1 MNSSSLLQ
9 EEEEEAAILP
19 LKEKQSISIYIYTLL
34 ICLDKRRTGTNASD
48 RQLPIDAYGPKKM
61 LQVCAA
67 ASPRNNS

>member
-1 MNSSSLLQ
+1 MRVLLFRSTVRRG
-9 EEEEEAAILP
+9 ETYLSDYCLLNCLSP
-19 LKEKQSISIYIYTLL
+19 LSAQLQLTKE
-34 ICLDKRRTGTNASD
+34 RRTGTNASD

>member
-34 ICLDKRRTGTNASD
+34 ICLDN
-48 RQLPIDAYGPKKM
+48 
-61 LQVCAA
+61 C
-67 ASPRNNS
+67 